1 MHRILSHIE
10 QVLQAETLKKDIPGS
25 PPKRIP
31 IADQQRILDTDIRE
45 ILAGRTEI
53 YDPRERP
60 PREG

>member
-25 PPKRIP
+25 PSKRIP
-31 IADQQRILDTDIRE
+31 LTDQRRILDTDIRE

-53 YDPRERP
+53 YDDRKEMPR
-60 PREG
+60 